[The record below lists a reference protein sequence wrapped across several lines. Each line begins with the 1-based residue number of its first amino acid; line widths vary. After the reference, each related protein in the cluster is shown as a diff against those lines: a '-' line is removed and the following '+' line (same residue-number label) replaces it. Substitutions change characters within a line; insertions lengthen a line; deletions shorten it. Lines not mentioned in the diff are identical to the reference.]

1 MKVILLEDVKK
12 VGKKGELVNVSEG
25 YGNNF
30 LLPKKLAVE
39 ATKSNMNELELKKKA
54 DDKRKKE
61 EYEEALALAEKL
73 NEIEVKVAVKTGDNG
88 KVFGSVTTKEIGEAL
103 EKQFGIKVD
112 KKKMVLGDSIKMVGT
127 RTVKVKVHPK
137 VTAEMTVKIV
147 EA

>member
-127 RTVKVKVHPK
+127 RTVKVKVHAK

>member
-61 EYEEALALAEKL
+61 EYEEALDLAEKL